1 MDGDRAVFTGG
12 NEVGVRTSCSDAS
25 SNEVERRTNLE
36 ILFDSRAAELRHA
49 SVAACSVTQDIV
61 FRRFDE
67 EASTDDTAG
76 ESTRE
81 PLQLLL
87 PWDVGLAHARSSDT
101 KGTVEV
107 EGYRDWKGPRPASM
121 NEVAAKTNE

>member
-1 MDGDRAVFTGG
+1 MDGARAVITGRYD
-12 NEVGVRTSCSDAS
+12 VDVQTSYSNAS
-25 SNEVERRTNLE
+25 SKEVKRRTNLE

-61 FRRFDE
+61 FRRFNE
-67 EASTDDTAG
+67 EASTDNTAG

-87 PWDVGLAHARSSDT
+87 PWDVWLAHARSSDT
-101 KGTVEV
+101 KAMVEV
-107 EGYRDWKGPRPASM
+107 EGYRDWKGPQPP
-121 NEVAAKTNE
+121 

>member
-1 MDGDRAVFTGG
+1 M
-12 NEVGVRTSCSDAS
+12 
-25 SNEVERRTNLE
+25 NLE

-87 PWDVGLAHARSSDT
+87 PWDVWLAHARSSDT

-121 NEVAAKTNE
+121 NEVAAKRNE